1 MSDIHHN
8 SEAKEEAAVP
18 TELMGGHVVTQE
30 MTPVEKMIPL
40 EASIKSTAT
49 EEMLPKTE
57 IESRRQRLRL
67 RKTTR
72 RKQANAKLAQLLQIA
87 KRNEVE
93 IYEMRKSIESLD
105 RVEKKTAKSNLQ
117 LIKQF
122 RLQLVQ
128 LRYQMMRIQKDFR
141 RMRTPSASTMKIRKI
156 KVPHGKTTSKL
167 RSNKSEIPSHG
178 KAKKRRKS
186 K

>member
-1 MSDIHHN
+1 MSDIHYN
-8 SEAKEEAAVP
+8 SETKEEAPVP
-18 TELMGGHVVTQE
+18 TELMGGHAVTQE

-40 EASIKSTAT
+40 EASIKSAAT
-49 EEMLPKTE
+49 EEKLPKTG
-57 IESRRQRLRL
+57 IESRQQKLRL

-72 RKQANAKLAQLLQIA
+72 RKQANAKLAQLLKIA

-93 IYEMRKSIESLD
+93 MYEMRKSIESLD

-128 LRYQMMRIQKDFR
+128 LRYQVMRIQKDIR

-156 KVPHGKTTSKL
+156 KVPEGKTTSKL
-167 RSNKSEIPSHG
+167 RSKKSEIPSYG
-178 KAKKRRKS
+178 KAKRRRRTR
-186 K
+186 

>member
-1 MSDIHHN
+1 MSDIHYN
-8 SEAKEEAAVP
+8 SEAKEEAPVP
-18 TELMGGHVVTQE
+18 TELMGGYVVTQE

-40 EASIKSTAT
+40 EASIRSTAT

-57 IESRRQRLRL
+57 IESRWQSPRL

-128 LRYQMMRIQKDFR
+128 RYQVMRIQKDIR

-156 KVPHGKTTSKL
+156 KVLDGKTTSKL
-167 RSNKSEIPSHG
+167 RSNKSVIPPHG
-178 KAKKRRKS
+178 KAKKRRRTK
-186 K
+186 

>member
-1 MSDIHHN
+1 MA
-8 SEAKEEAAVP
+8 EP
-18 TELMGGHVVTQE
+18 
-30 MTPVEKMIPL
+30 
-40 EASIKSTAT
+40 
-49 EEMLPKTE
+49 
-57 IESRRQRLRL
+57 RL

-128 LRYQMMRIQKDFR
+128 RYQVMRIQKEIR

-156 KVPHGKTTSKL
+156 KVLDGKTT
-167 RSNKSEIPSHG
+167 RV
-178 KAKKRRKS
+178 
-186 K
+186 

>member
-1 MSDIHHN
+1 MSDIHYN
-8 SEAKEEAAVP
+8 SEAKEEAPVP

-40 EASIKSTAT
+40 EASIKSIAT

-57 IESRRQRLRL
+57 IESRRQSPRL

-72 RKQANAKLAQLLQIA
+72 RKQVNTKLAQLLQIA

-105 RVEKKTAKSNLQ
+105 RVEKKTTKSNLQ

-128 LRYQMMRIQKDFR
+128 LRYQVMRIQKDIR
-141 RMRTPSASTMKIRKI
+141 RMRTPSASSMKIRKI
-156 KVPHGKTTSKL
+156 KVSDGKTTSRL
-167 RSNKSEIPSHG
+167 RSNKSELPSHD
-178 KAKKRRKS
+178 KDKRRRKS

>member
-8 SEAKEEAAVP
+8 SEAKEEAPVP
-18 TELMGGHVVTQE
+18 AEMMGGHVVTQE

-57 IESRRQRLRL
+57 IESRRQSLRL

-117 LIKQF
+117 LTKQF

-128 LRYQMMRIQKDFR
+128 LRYQVMRIQKDIR
-141 RMRTPSASTMKIRKI
+141 RIRTPSASTMKSRKI
-156 KVPHGKTTSKL
+156 KVPDGKTTSKL
-167 RSNKSEIPSHG
+167 RSNKSERPPHG
-178 KAKKRRKS
+178 KAKKRRRS

>member
-8 SEAKEEAAVP
+8 SEAKGEAPVP
-18 TELMGGHVVTQE
+18 AELMGGHVVTQE

-57 IESRRQRLRL
+57 IESRRQSPRL

-72 RKQANAKLAQLLQIA
+72 RKQANAKLTQLLQIA
-87 KRNEVE
+87 KRNEVG

-117 LIKQF
+117 LTKQF

-128 LRYQMMRIQKDFR
+128 LRYQVMQIQKDVR
-141 RMRTPSASTMKIRKI
+141 RIRTPSTSTMKIRKI
-156 KVPHGKTTSKL
+156 KVPDGKTTSKL
-167 RSNKSEIPSHG
+167 RSNKSERPPHG
-178 KAKKRRKS
+178 KAKKRRRS

>member
-8 SEAKEEAAVP
+8 SEAKEEAPVP
-18 TELMGGHVVTQE
+18 AELMGGHVVTQE

-40 EASIKSTAT
+40 EASIKSTVT

-57 IESRRQRLRL
+57 IESRRQSLRL
-67 RKTTR
+67 RKATR

-117 LIKQF
+117 LTKQF

-128 LRYQMMRIQKDFR
+128 LRYQVMRIQKDIR
-141 RMRTPSASTMKIRKI
+141 RIRTPSASTMKIRKI
-156 KVPHGKTTSKL
+156 KVPDGKTTSKL
-167 RSNKSEIPSHG
+167 RSNKGERPPHG
-178 KAKKRRKS
+178 KAKKRKRS

>member
-1 MSDIHHN
+1 MSDIHYN
-8 SEAKEEAAVP
+8 SEAKEEAPVP
-18 TELMGGHVVTQE
+18 TELIGGNVVTQE

-40 EASIKSTAT
+40 EASIKSAAT
-49 EEMLPKTE
+49 EERLPKTE
-57 IESRRQRLRL
+57 IESRQQSLRL

-72 RKQANAKLAQLLQIA
+72 GKQANAKLAQLLKIA

-128 LRYQMMRIQKDFR
+128 LRYQVMRIQKDIR
-141 RMRTPSASTMKIRKI
+141 RIRAPSASTMKFKKI
-156 KVPHGKTTSKL
+156 KVPDGKTTSKL
-167 RSNKSEIPSHG
+167 RSNKSEIPHHG
-178 KAKKRRKS
+178 KVKRRRRTK
-186 K
+186 